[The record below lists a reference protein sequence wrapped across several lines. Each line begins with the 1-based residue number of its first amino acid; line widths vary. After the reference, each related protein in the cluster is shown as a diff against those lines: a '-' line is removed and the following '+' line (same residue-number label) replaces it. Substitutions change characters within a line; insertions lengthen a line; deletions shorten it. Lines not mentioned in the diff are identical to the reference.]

1 MHISIIVIAFNEER
15 RIEACLRALLTQDAV
30 AEYEVIV
37 VDDASRDSTARIVEE
52 MIPDFVNLRLVR
64 HEANRGRGAA
74 RRTGQDATDAPWIG
88 FVDADIIVP
97 TNWLSRC
104 LEELS
109 DVDGVSG
116 IAQPDGDCAVIW
128 RLCQPMIRQRSG
140 SAEITGNNVLFS
152 RDALKKFPF
161 SPTARLGEDFRL
173 AKSMVRG
180 GLRLRTVEQLR
191 VEHRETKSYAQGV
204 KWMWQSGF
212 DATSLLLE
220 FRRVRTPDLAWLT
233 WLAVTLLSAV
243 GAIFRLCGMWVVLF
257 TSLATALLI
266 DAMFIYSRFLPRPR
280 TSRFLGA
287 LVISPPMMLSYLVG
301 RTAGLWNV
309 PTLLRRHPRRKSDD

>member
-1 MHISIIVIAFNEER
+1 VHISIIVIAFNEER
-15 RIEACLRALLTQDAV
+15 RIEACVRALLTQDAAV
-30 AEYEVIV
+30 EYEVIV
-37 VDDASRDSTARIVEE
+37 VDDASRDSTARIVQE
-52 MIPDFVNLRLVR
+52 MIPDFANLRLVR

-128 RLCQPMIRQRSG
+128 RLCQPTIRQRSG

-180 GLRLRTVEQLR
+180 GLRLRTVEQLL
-191 VEHRETKSYAQGV
+191 VEHRETKSYVQGV

-220 FRRVRTPDLAWLT
+220 FRKVRTPDLAWLT
-233 WLAVTLLSAV
+233 WLAVTLLTV
-243 GAIFRLCGMWVVLF
+243 FGAIFNLWGIWVVLVA
-257 TSLATALLI
+257 SLAMALLI
-266 DAMFIYSRFLPRPR
+266 DAMFIYSRFVPHPH

-287 LVISPPMMLSYLVG
+287 LVISPPMMLSYLIG
-301 RTAGLWNV
+301 RTAGLWKV
-309 PTLLRRHPRRKSDD
+309 PTLLRRHA